1 MRARTAF
8 VLMIVLACSACTT
21 ETVTVSAPASSAAAS
36 PTTTLSPTGAT
47 LADGSALPAS
57 CEGKQRPSQTVAFV
71 ADGRAWA
78 MDPRTQTLSCLF
90 EVTDPGPF
98 SFGPQGDRVLLAD
111 LQVQGVGPDA
121 PTWPAGHETPP
132 VYDWGHPIGLAI
144 VYSDGGDPRKRF
156 MDDGHTEKLSE
167 LPSGAYQA
175 IAYHPSG
182 LALGFI
188 VDEGSRQGIWI
199 STNEG
204 KDPERLVYSKPDTVF
219 SSVAFSPDGQRIWW
233 IAQHAGALSEIHY
246 MDLDDRSGFST
257 VLSRGLAPTAH
268 GLLLAPSG
276 PLMAATQG
284 ASCGEEQAMVIDD
297 QGAHAVGPSGAGPT
311 HAIGWLDART
321 LLVAQGGCGQPVNLY
336 AITWH
341 GSAPA
346 AGCWSPGSTSGRP
359 ARSSG
364 TRRPRSPHRPTTR
377 RPPRPGVSGDSA
389 HVGRPVGRPPT
400 HYLRNTFELTEAVSR
415 AVAA

>member
-1 MRARTAF
+1 
-8 VLMIVLACSACTT
+8 
-21 ETVTVSAPASSAAAS
+21 
-36 PTTTLSPTGAT
+36 
-47 LADGSALPAS
+47 
-57 CEGKQRPSQTVAFV
+57 
-71 ADGRAWA
+71 
-78 MDPRTQTLSCLF
+78 
-90 EVTDPGPF
+90 
-98 SFGPQGDRVLLAD
+98 
-111 LQVQGVGPDA
+111 
-121 PTWPAGHETPP
+121 
-132 VYDWGHPIGLAI
+132 
-144 VYSDGGDPRKRF
+144 

-199 STNEG
+199 SSNEG

-257 VLSRGLAPTAH
+257 VLSRGLAPSAH

-297 QGAHAVGPSGAGPT
+297 QGAHVVGASGAGPT

-321 LLVAQGGCGQPVNLY
+321 LLVAQGGCGEPTNLFGVS
-336 AITWH
+336 WH
-341 GSAPA
+341 GSAT
-346 AGCWSPGSTSGRP
+346 GGGLL
-359 ARSSG
+359 
-364 TRRPRSPHRPTTR
+364 
-377 RPPRPGVSGDSA
+377 VSGVDIGA
-389 HVGRPVGRPPT
+389 TRTILRDAPTEVPGPPNDATPAPPGGVG
-400 HYLRNTFELTEAVSR
+400 
-415 AVAA
+415 